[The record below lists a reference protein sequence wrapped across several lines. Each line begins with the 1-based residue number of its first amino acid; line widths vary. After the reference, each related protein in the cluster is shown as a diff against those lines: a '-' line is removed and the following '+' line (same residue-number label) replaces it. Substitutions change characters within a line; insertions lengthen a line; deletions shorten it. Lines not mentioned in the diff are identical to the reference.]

1 MSVTGLKQDFKTFP
15 GVFEKNYFFFSFPH
29 WWWARSLEIVCKLM
43 ILKCSEENLEPK
55 IIYQI
60 WDCSLFFHLKCVLHY
75 QAVYDILVLFIAYG
89 RSTLEIQNNL
99 LSFRFFFFF
108 LLHLGACQIL
118 VSPPETES
126 RLWQLKRRGLT
137 PGLPGRPQI
146 PFFRFKK

>member
-1 MSVTGLKQDFKTFP
+1 MMLAT
-15 GVFEKNYFFFSFPH
+15 
-29 WWWARSLEIVCKLM
+29 C
-43 ILKCSEENLEPK
+43 LKCSEENLEPK

-108 LLHLGACQIL
+108 FAA
-118 VSPPETES
+118 P
-126 RLWQLKRRGLT
+126 W
-137 PGLPGRPQI
+137 GLPDLSFPTRD
-146 PFFRFKK
+146 